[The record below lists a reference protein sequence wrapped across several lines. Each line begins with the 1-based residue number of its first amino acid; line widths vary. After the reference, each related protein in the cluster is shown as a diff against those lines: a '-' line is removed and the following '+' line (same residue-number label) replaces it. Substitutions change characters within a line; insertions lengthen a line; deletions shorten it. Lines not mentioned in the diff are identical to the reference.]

1 MFLICFSAAEQ
12 SMNIEF
18 VRVYNWLTPLSIASP
33 FSNSPTQSF
42 HMLNID
48 KSFWKVSLG
57 PISNFI
63 FDLDLCWLIIE
74 LGHRFQS
81 HTMVSFATFYRQLPQ
96 YHNRKKEY
104 NKRSFHHMS
113 LRLFIQNWHF
123 YSLLLAIFSH
133 KSKSRIA
140 IVCLNIY
147 PSMTMTSRR
156 PFMQAWDFKF
166 SCGDN

>member
-1 MFLICFSAAEQ
+1 MADYTSHKYSPNMFLICFSAAEQ

-42 HMLNID
+42 HMLKID

-57 PISNFI
+57 PISDFI

-74 LGHRFQS
+74 LSHRFQNL
-81 HTMVSFATFYRQLPQ
+81 VSFVTFYRQLPQ
-96 YHNRKKEY
+96 YHIRRNI
-104 NKRSFHHMS
+104 FHHMN
-113 LRLFIQNWHF
+113 LRLFLQNQHF

-133 KSKSRIA
+133 ESKSRIA
-140 IVCLNIY
+140 IV
-147 PSMTMTSRR
+147 
-156 PFMQAWDFKF
+156 W
-166 SCGDN
+166 